1 MVSEILALD
10 SEGPDSE
17 LLAFSMWSHLNLNKV
32 GALSRK
38 LCSDGPAVV
47 LMRVCLVSPVQGWA
61 GLLLQGLVGIYVGWL
76 EAVWMVG
83 GPRRPNFNPF
93 LTGHHSILCRRS
105 QIIFHIKYYMWK
117 RCEKKGSRYAINAM
131 IRIYEEATNIIWT
144 AYKPSWTTLGLST
157 FSMTTLISNKVHL
170 FTVHRNMAKGKP
182 WAFHFH
188 RQGLWS
194 LKARSWQCLLRCIV
208 RLLS

>member
-10 SEGPDSE
+10 SK
-17 LLAFSMWSHLNLNKV
+17 LFAFSLWSYLNWKKV

-47 LMRVCLVSPVQGWA
+47 LMRVCLVSPVQGRA
-61 GLLLQGLVGIYVGWL
+61 GLQGLVGIYVGWL

-117 RCEKKGSRYAINAM
+117 RCEKKGSRYTINAM
-131 IRIYEEATNIIWT
+131 IRIYEEAANIIRT
-144 AYKPSWTTLGLST
+144 ASKPSWTTLELSIYE
-157 FSMTTLISNKVHL
+157 LAWPHL
-170 FTVHRNMAKGKP
+170 FQIKSFFLQDVGIFPTVNPG
-182 WAFHFH
+182 HFSF
-188 RQGLWS
+188 LDEV
-194 LKARSWQCLLRCIV
+194 KN
-208 RLLS
+208 